1 MLGILKNTYE
11 TSFFESQL
19 EEFRQVYIWL
29 GEDTQSKVEMVENTR
44 KKFAENFYTR
54 PMDMLRIVV
63 SEEAVIPRKIRC

>member
-1 MLGILKNTYE
+1 MLGIFKNTYE

-29 GEDTQSKVEMVENTR
+29 GEDTQSKVEMDENTR

-63 SEEAVIPRKIRC
+63 SEEACSPRKI